1 MIERRLLLQ
10 VGLAAGAVVAG
21 GGLLTREVL
30 QRTAARQSLSYSD
43 LMAFEAKGQ
52 VSLLHFGD
60 IHAQITPIYF
70 REPSTN
76 IGVGAAAG
84 LVPHLTG
91 EDMVRHYDLKA
102 PSDIYA
108 LTSVDFAGLAQ
119 SFGKVGGVD
128 RMARLVRDIEAER
141 PGQTL
146 LLDSGDTWHG
156 SFTTLQDD
164 AQHMVQIMNQL
175 GVDAMASH
183 FEFTLGEDEM
193 LARVD
198 EFSGDFLAGNVRD
211 VEWDEDVFDA
221 FKLYERNG
229 VTLGVV
235 GQAFPYTSIAN
246 PKWMFPNWGF
256 GIQTVKLAENVEKAR
271 AAGAQVVVLLSHNGF
286 DVDRKVAQTVPGIDV
301 ILSGH
306 THDALPRPEQVG
318 STLIVASGSN
328 GKFLSRLD
336 LDVGPDGIKDYSYK
350 LIPIFADII
359 TPEPEMAALVAQARA
374 PHEAYLSEVVG
385 KAAGTLYRRG
395 NVNGTFDDLICE
407 ALLQQRD
414 AQIALSP
421 GFRWG
426 PSLIP
431 GQDITREDIH
441 DHTAIT
447 YPQAYR
453 TEMSG
458 AMIKAILEDVADN
471 LYHPDP
477 FFQQGG
483 DMVRVGG
490 LSFELSARSVM
501 GNRIQRLELSNGTP
515 VEAEERYI
523 VAGWGSINEGTEGPP
538 AWEVIFDHLADNPE
552 VSGVESNNIRLT

>member
-10 VGLAAGAVVAG
+10 MGLAAGVLVAG

-30 QRTAARQSLSYSD
+30 RRTTARQALSYDD
-43 LMAFEAKGQ
+43 LMAFDAKGQ

-76 IGVGAAAG
+76 IGVGDVAG

-108 LTSVDFAGLAQ
+108 LTSVDFAELAQ
-119 SFGKVGGVD
+119 AFGKVGGVD
-128 RMARLVRDIEAER
+128 RMARLVKDVQATR
-141 PGQTL
+141 PGKTL

-156 SFTTLQDD
+156 SFTTLQDN

-183 FEFTLGEDEM
+183 FEFTLGEEEM

-198 EFSGDFLAGNVRD
+198 EFRGDFLAGNVRD

-221 FKLYERNG
+221 FKIYERNG
-229 VTLGVV
+229 VNIGVV

-246 PKWMFPNWGF
+246 PKWMFPAWGF
-256 GIQTVKLAENVEKAR
+256 GIQTTKLAENVEKAR

-318 STLIVASGSN
+318 NTLIVASGSN

-359 TPEPEMAALVAQARA
+359 APDEDMAALVKRVRA
-374 PHEAYLSEVVG
+374 PHEGYLSEVVG
-385 KAAGTLYRRG
+385 QAAGTLYRRG
-395 NVNGTFDDLICE
+395 NVNGTFDDLICD

-426 PSLIP
+426 PSLVP
-431 GQDITREDIH
+431 GQAITREDIH

-453 TEMSG
+453 TEMTG
-458 AMIKAILEDVADN
+458 QTIKTILEDVADN

-490 LSFELSARSVM
+490 MSFELSVGSAM
-501 GNRIQRLELSNGTP
+501 GNRIQNLQLTDATP
-515 VEAEERYI
+515 IEASESYV

-538 AWEVIFDHLADNPE
+538 AWDVIFEHLAENPE

>member
-10 VGLAAGAVVAG
+10 FGLAAGAVLAG
-21 GGLLTREVL
+21 GGLVTQQLIR
-30 QRTAARQSLSYSD
+30 QRAAAQALSYTD
-43 LMAFEAKGQ
+43 LVEFQAKGQ

-76 IGVGAAAG
+76 IGVGEVAG

-91 EDMVRHYDLKA
+91 QDMVRHYGLTA
-102 PSDIYA
+102 QEDIYA
-108 LTSVDFAGLAQ
+108 LTSVDFAELATA
-119 SFGKVGGVD
+119 FGRVGGVD
-128 RMARLVRDIEAER
+128 RLATLVNDIRAER
-141 PGQTL
+141 PGKTL

-156 SFTTLQDD
+156 SYTTLQDD
-164 AQHMVQIMNQL
+164 ARHMVSIMNQL
-175 GVDAMASH
+175 GVEAMASH
-183 FEFTLGEDEM
+183 FEFTLGEDAM
-193 LARVD
+193 LDRID
-198 EFSGDFLAGNVRD
+198 DFSGDFLAGNVRD

-221 FKLYERNG
+221 FKIYERNG
-229 VTLGVV
+229 VNIGVI

-256 GIQTVKLAENVEKAR
+256 GIQAGKIAENVEKAR
-271 AAGAQVVVLLSHNGF
+271 RAGADVVVLLSHNGF

-318 STLIVASGSN
+318 KTLIVASGSN

-336 LDVGPDGIKDYSYK
+336 LDVGADGIRDYSYR
-350 LIPIFADII
+350 LIPIFADVIPADPAM
-359 TPEPEMAALVAQARA
+359 TALVTQARSE
-374 PHEAYLSEVVG
+374 HEAYLSEVVG
-385 KAAGTLYRRG
+385 QAQGTLYRRG
-395 NVNGTFDDLICE
+395 NVNGTFDDLICA
-407 ALLQQRD
+407 ALLEQRD
-414 AQIALSP
+414 AEIALSP

-431 GQDITREDIH
+431 GQAITREDVH

-447 YPQAYR
+447 YPEAYR

-458 AMIKAILEDVADN
+458 AQIKLILEDVADN

-490 LSFELSARSVM
+490 LSFELKATAAM
-501 GNRIQRLELSNGTP
+501 GNRIQNLTLNSGAALEADQDY
-515 VEAEERYI
+515 V

-538 AWEVIFDHLADNPE
+538 AWEVIFDHLQANPE
-552 VSGVESNNIRLT
+552 VSGEPSNAIRLT